1 MGEEPLIGDVPLSNL
16 AKEYHQKWLEARQRM
31 LAAAREANNPQPKLR
46 LFAVVMPQPQPQQQ
60 PEKPRLPPI
69 ADPQLRAD
77 LRAILDH
84 HDTTWGDIVNHCR
97 KSHRHRP
104 RRDVYAY
111 LHARG
116 WSIAKIGRFCNR
128 DHTSIL
134 HALRKGKRLGEHSN
148 DTSGE
153 GADARGLPLC
163 LAHGAE
169 PQDHAEV

>member
-1 MGEEPLIGDVPLSNL
+1 MGEEPLVGDVSLSTL

-31 LAAAREANNPQPKLR
+31 QAAARKDAAPQAKLR
-46 LFAVVMPQPQPQQQ
+46 LFAVVMPEAPQA

-77 LRAILDH
+77 LRAILDRH
-84 HDTTWGDIVNHCR
+84 QTTWADIVNHCR
-97 KSHRHRP
+97 KSYTHRP

-116 WSIAKIGRFCNR
+116 WSVAKIGRFCNR

-134 HALRKGKRLGEHSN
+134 HALRKGKRLGEHS
-148 DTSGE
+148 DHASGE
-153 GADARGLPLC
+153 IEDARGLSLC
-163 LAHGAE
+163 LPHGAE
-169 PQDHAEV
+169 PQNNAEV